1 MKKKEKKYIGEF
13 YDRREI
19 VNEGYLSSRYP
30 FWQKFKESD
39 IQDVVEDN
47 VKLGCIWVKKENIFY
62 YDEIYNPIRKKIEK
76 TAELKSKVKEGGT

>member
-30 FWQKFKESD
+30 IWQQFKASD
-39 IQDVVEDN
+39 IQDTIEDN
-47 VKLGCIWVKKENIFY
+47 VKIGCLWIKKENIFY
-62 YDEIYNPIRKKIEK
+62 YDDIYTPTRRKIEK
-76 TAELKSKVKEGGT
+76 KVELKSKVKEWGT